1 MYTDR
6 VTGMATPVAIRR
18 IYAMHAMRPKTVFN
32 TYVNGDTS
40 IAYRKPRKKVTKRKG
55 HIIHHHC
62 VNAEYIS
69 AKELPFGVQILGFIK
84 KRGQF

>member
-1 MYTDR
+1 MVTR
-6 VTGMATPVAIRR
+6 V
-18 IYAMHAMRPKTVFN
+18 
-32 TYVNGDTS
+32 
-40 IAYRKPRKKVTKRKG
+40 AYRKPRKKLTKRKG

-84 KRGQF
+84 NGVNFNLVCSNAEKNTLAFRVINKSVLSFLRQL